1 MGARNGKM
9 KKKKQ
14 KSKHQLV
21 PPKGGKKRQ
30 NKKKKKGIKLNS
42 KIWQTIVL
50 SHSPRE
56 DESML
61 FEEGKDLIN
70 GGKVSIEMNAK
81 TVDKK
86 HNHPH
91 AKMDENKKESKKDKN
106 DKSGMTMGGMTIDF
120 VKFKFGKK
128 KKEEIADD

>member
-1 MGARNGKM
+1 MNSHTDSELEDIDISNSELRSRSDFEDSDRARNGKL

-61 FEEGKDLIN
+61 FEEGTDVGKDETA
-70 GGKVSIEMNAK
+70 IEMGQPKSVNIGSS
-81 TVDKK
+81 
-86 HNHPH
+86 
-91 AKMDENKKESKKDKN
+91 KE
-106 DKSGMTMGGMTIDF
+106 
-120 VKFKFGKK
+120 
-128 KKEEIADD
+128 